1 MTDEKDSVKR
11 MLEAKTRQPE
21 HQRLDIEPKIG
32 GQSLL
37 HDEFGMPKAGGD
49 KRRNIPVMKEISGEP
64 VVVKASASATPIK
77 TTFRKPGVKKAPVDD
92 DKFIPPKN
100 NFVSVG
106 NVEHAWYDDKV
117 TGIIDNNEEIG
128 GSQGGAD
135 ATDRLQGMNPLA
147 DIKNPKIAE
156 SIKFFTKRLQHV
168 KSLVVAELADIT
180 DLRELKNLRENTFGP
195 KGIFTDIVRQ
205 LDTLKVDKVVIG
217 ELVSQMYSEL
227 DLEIGG
233 KEFELTSEAEED
245 SQVTEWPED
254 MAQIVRPL
262 PDEDDDEEV
271 QEENETGSESAAVAS
286 ARPAAIP
293 EGHYAVIVDGKL
305 VNIEEDAGAVRDF
318 IGDILLNENLE
329 LDRVQLIKRI
339 KIDFGIILGE

>member
-21 HQRLDIEPKIG
+21 YQRLDIEPKIG

-37 HDEFGMPKAGGD
+37 HDEFGIPKVTASNR
-49 KRRNIPVMKEISGEP
+49 KNVPMMKEISGDP
-64 VVVKASASATPIK
+64 VSVKASASTPAK
-77 TTFRKPGVKKAPVDD
+77 TTFRKPGVKKMVVVDDD

-117 TGIIDNNEEIG
+117 TGIIDNNEEV
-128 GSQGGAD
+128 D
-135 ATDRLQGMNPLA
+135 VEKLQGINPLA
-147 DIKNPKIAE
+147 DLKNPKTAE

-168 KSLVVAELADIT
+168 KSLVIAELAEIT
-180 DLRELKNLRENTFGP
+180 DLGELNNLRANTFGP

-205 LDTLKVDKVVIG
+205 LDTLKVDKVLVG

-245 SQVTEWPED
+245 SEVTEWPED
-254 MAQIVRPL
+254 MAQIVQPT
-262 PDEDDDEEV
+262 DEDDDEQV
-271 QEENETGSESAAVAS
+271 QEENEIDPESSDVAS
-286 ARPAAIP
+286 TRPAAIP
-293 EGHYAVIVDGKL
+293 EGHYAIIVDGKL
-305 VNIEEDAGAVRDF
+305 VNIKEDIVAVRDF
-318 IGDILLNENLE
+318 IGNLLLNDNL
-329 LDRVQLIKRI
+329 DIDKIQLIKRI
-339 KIDFGIILGE
+339 KIDFGIILGD

>member
-21 HQRLDIEPKIG
+21 YQRLDIEPKIG

-37 HDEFGMPKAGGD
+37 HDEFGMPKVAGD
-49 KRRNIPVMKEISGEP
+49 NRRNVPVMKNISGEP
-64 VVVKASASATPIK
+64 VVVKASKSSGDIK
-77 TTFRKPGVKKAPVDD
+77 YKTSRHKTSGVVVDDD

-117 TGIIDNNEEIG
+117 TGIIDNNEEV
-128 GSQGGAD
+128 D
-135 ATDRLQGMNPLA
+135 VEKLQGINPLA
-147 DIKNPKIAE
+147 DLKNPKTVE

-168 KSLVVAELADIT
+168 KSLVVAELSEIT
-180 DLRELKNLRENTFGP
+180 DLGELKNLRENTFGP

-217 ELVSQMYSEL
+217 ELINQMYTEL

-245 SQVTEWPED
+245 GQVTEWPED
-254 MAQIVRPL
+254 MAQIVQP

-271 QEENETGSESAAVAS
+271 QEENEVGSESPAVAS
-286 ARPAAIP
+286 TRHAAIP

-305 VNIEEDAGAVRDF
+305 VNIEEDIGAVRDF
-318 IGDILLNENLE
+318 IGNLLLNENLD
-329 LDRVQLIKRI
+329 LDKIQLIKRI
-339 KIDFGIILGE
+339 KIDFGIILGD

>member
-21 HQRLDIEPKIG
+21 YQRLDIEPKVG
-32 GQSLL
+32 GQPLL
-37 HDEFGMPKAGGD
+37 HDEFGFPKVGSE
-49 KRRNIPVMKEISGEP
+49 KRRNIPSTREISGEP
-64 VVVKASASATPIK
+64 VVVKASPATSTNPTK
-77 TTFRKPGVKKAPVDD
+77 PTFRKQIKKSADDD

-117 TGIIDNNEEIG
+117 TGIIDNNEEVDIEK
-128 GSQGGAD
+128 
-135 ATDRLQGMNPLA
+135 LQGINPLA
-147 DIKNPKIAE
+147 DMKNPKTAE

-168 KSLVVAELADIT
+168 KSLVVAELSEIT
-180 DLRELKNLRENTFGP
+180 DLQELKNLRENTFGP
-195 KGIFTDIVRQ
+195 KGIFTDIVKQ

-217 ELVSQMYSEL
+217 ELVSNMYSEL

-245 SQVTEWPED
+245 SQITEWPEE
-254 MAQIVRPL
+254 MAQIVRPP
-262 PDEDDDEEV
+262 PDEDDDEDEEEV
-271 QEENETGSESAAVAS
+271 QEEDQSDSEEVAAEPAC
-286 ARPAAIP
+286 PAAIP

-305 VNIEEDAGAVRDF
+305 VNIEEDAGTVRDF
-318 IGDILLNENLE
+318 ISDLLLNENLE
-329 LDRVQLIKRI
+329 IDRIQLIKRI